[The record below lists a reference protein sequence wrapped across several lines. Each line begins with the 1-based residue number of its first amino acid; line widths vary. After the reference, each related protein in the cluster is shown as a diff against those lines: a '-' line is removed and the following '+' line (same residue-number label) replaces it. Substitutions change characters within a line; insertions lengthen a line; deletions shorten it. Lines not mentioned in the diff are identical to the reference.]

1 LKQNFETIFWVE
13 LGALLPVLAVLIC
26 KHFWSR
32 SRKKVSRS
40 PQTEKLLRP
49 AGYSLRL
56 KLDAILDSV
65 MENLFAAMVFSGGAV
80 WVARQPGD
88 FAILFAAPFILVSLF
103 FTYRIIAKFREAE
116 NYRLGLRGEQAVAES
131 LVEVADS
138 GYLVFHDF
146 IAEKLGNLDH
156 IVVGSRGVFLIETKA
171 RSRPT
176 KSKSGQPT
184 HEVIYDGETLQ
195 FPKFKESQP
204 VQQAKRNA
212 EWSENYL
219 KKKTGENTPVEALV
233 VLPGWFVRP
242 SVKSAE
248 VKAMNATYL
257 VRFLRS
263 KPEKI
268 SPAQVTR
275 ITTAIEENCRTI
287 EF

>member
-1 LKQNFETIFWVE
+1 M
-13 LGALLPVLAVLIC
+13 
-26 KHFWSR
+26 
-32 SRKKVSRS
+32 
-40 PQTEKLLRP
+40 
-49 AGYSLRL
+49 
-56 KLDAILDSV
+56 DSV
-65 MENLFAAMVFSGGAV
+65 MEDLFAAMAFAGGAV
-80 WVARQPGD
+80 WIVEQTSN
-88 FAILFAAPFILVSLF
+88 FAFWFAAPFVLLSIF
-103 FTYRIIAKFREAE
+103 FTLRIVGKFREAD

-138 GYLVFHDF
+138 GYRAFHDF
-146 IAEKLGNLDH
+146 FAEKLGNLDH

-184 HEVIYDGETLQ
+184 HEVAYDGENLQ
-195 FPKFKESQP
+195 FPNFRESQP

-212 EWSENYL
+212 QWLEKYL
-219 KKKTGENTPVEALV
+219 KKKTGENTPVEALI
-233 VLPGWFVRP
+233 VLPGWFVSP

-257 VRFLRS
+257 VSFLRS

-275 ITTAIEENCRTI
+275 IITVIEENCRTI